1 MIKFSQGMKQLASA
15 KHERISGSSK
25 KVLWLFSGTKPTLAQ
40 IQALVQ
46 ANGTILSN
54 SLKALGTLR
63 LSAAYPATT
72 TIQQVNAS
80 LKKWALEG
88 LNANFNIHSSGPAN
102 WFVFMYVQT
111 TINEPTYTT
120 NANVFQAFIGDAGDI
135 GSGADIELLTGIIE
149 TDKIYRTNDVEIR
162 IQ

>member
-1 MIKFSQGMKQLASA
+1 MIGFTRGMKQLANA
-15 KHERISGSSK
+15 KHERVSGTSK
-25 KVLWLFSGTKPTLAQ
+25 KVMWVFSGTKPTVAQ

-72 TIQQVNAS
+72 TIQQVNNS
-80 LKKWALEG
+80 LKKWALEER
-88 LNANFNIHSSGPAN
+88 NADFNIHSPGFAN

-135 GSGADIELLTGIIE
+135 GSGADLEILTGIIE
-149 TDKIYRTNDVEIR
+149 SDKIHRTNDVEIR
-162 IQ
+162 VQ